1 MNEEEYAFMYLQEES
16 HWWFVGMRAIVLSLL
31 PTSALPPSPRTLDAG
46 CGTGYNL
53 SWFKEQYGSKAS
65 GLDYYRYAFPFCRRR
80 GEMDLVQGDIASL
93 PFVSGSFDLVASL
106 DVLQQVPDEGA
117 RARAV
122 MEFQRVLKPGGWFVI
137 RVAAFEWLR
146 SSHDNELLTQRR
158 FGARE
163 FRELINGA
171 GFQIV
176 RFTFANSFLFPL
188 AALWRC
194 LKKIG
199 LVPGGSDVRPTT
211 RGTAWLNDAMES
223 LLRLEAAVLQKGA
236 VSLPMGLSLIVV
248 ARKPVVGSQ

>member
-31 PTSALPPSPRTLDAG
+31 PPSTLPPSPRALDAG

-53 SWFKEQYGSKAS
+53 SWFREQYGSRAS

-80 GEMDLVQGDIASL
+80 GERDLVQGDIVNL
-93 PFVSGSFDLVASL
+93 PFVSASFDLVASL
-106 DVLQQVPDEGA
+106 DVLQQVPDEES

-122 MEFQRVLKPGGWFVI
+122 MEFRRVLKPGGWFVI

-158 FGARE
+158 FGPRE
-163 FRELINGA
+163 FRELVSGA
-171 GFQIV
+171 GFQVV

-194 LKKIG
+194 LKKVG
-199 LVPGGSDVRPTT
+199 LAPGGSDVRPAT
-211 RGTAWLNDAMES
+211 RGAAWLNTAMKS

-236 VSLPMGLSLIVV
+236 FSFPLGLSLIVV
-248 ARKPVVGSQ
+248 ARKPAPGSR